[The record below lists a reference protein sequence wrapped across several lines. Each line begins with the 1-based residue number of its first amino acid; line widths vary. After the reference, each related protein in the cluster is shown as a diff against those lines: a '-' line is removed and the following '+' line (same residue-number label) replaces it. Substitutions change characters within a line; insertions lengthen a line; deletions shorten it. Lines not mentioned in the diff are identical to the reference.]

1 MFSFQNRALGQFSNF
16 WTKLKKTRRNNRS
29 EEMENEEIQG
39 TKHERL
45 KAMFIKSSKRR
56 NAICKVKMPREYFDA
71 FPYLE
76 LLNTLSNSGL
86 T

>member
-1 MFSFQNRALGQFSNF
+1 MLQF
-16 WTKLKKTRRNNRS
+16 LDKKRTCRRTRS

-39 TKHERL
+39 TKDERL

-71 FPYLE
+71 LPYLE
-76 LLNTLSNSGL
+76 LLNTLSKSGL

>member
-1 MFSFQNRALGQFSNF
+1 MLQFLDRKRPSRR
-16 WTKLKKTRRNNRS
+16 TRR
-29 EEMENEEIQG
+29 EEMENEEIQAAED
-39 TKHERL
+39 ERL

-56 NAICKVKMPREYFDA
+56 NAICKVKMPREFFDA
-71 FPYLE
+71 LPYLE

>member
-1 MFSFQNRALGQFSNF
+1 MLQFLD
-16 WTKLKKTRRNNRS
+16 KKKTCRRNRR
-29 EEMENEEIQG
+29 EEIENEEIQAAE
-39 TKHERL
+39 HEKL

-71 FPYLE
+71 LPYLE
-76 LLNTLSNSGL
+76 LLNALSNSGL

>member
-1 MFSFQNRALGQFSNF
+1 MLQF
-16 WTKLKKTRRNNRS
+16 LEKKTTCRRNRS
-29 EEMENEEIQG
+29 EEMENEEIQAAE
-39 TKHERL
+39 HEKL

-56 NAICKVKMPREYFDA
+56 NAICKMMMPREFFDA
-71 FPYLE
+71 LPYLE

>member
-1 MFSFQNRALGQFSNF
+1 METSFEESWERPMLQF
-16 WTKLKKTRRNNRS
+16 LEKKTTRQNNRS

-39 TKHERL
+39 TVDERL

-56 NAICKVKMPREYFDA
+56 NAICKVKMPHEYFDA
-71 FPYLE
+71 LPYLE